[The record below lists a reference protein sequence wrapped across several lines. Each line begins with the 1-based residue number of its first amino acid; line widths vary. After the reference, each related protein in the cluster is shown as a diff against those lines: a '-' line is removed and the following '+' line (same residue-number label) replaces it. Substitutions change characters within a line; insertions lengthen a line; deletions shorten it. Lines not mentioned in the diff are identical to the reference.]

1 MVQRLARPN
10 LSGRIGC
17 FTMVQSISDCPFQIA
32 RRFAHKKA
40 REEIRAFPEF
50 WKEVGQGYRRK
61 LIERYPFGI
70 IYPIVGDEIQIV
82 ALAHTSR
89 KPGYWKGR

>member
-1 MVQRLARPN
+1 MFRA
-10 LSGRIGC
+10 
-17 FTMVQSISDCPFQIA
+17 FQIA

-70 IYPIVGDEIQIV
+70 IYRIVGDEIQIV

>member
-1 MVQRLARPN
+1 MTPDFMMRKGA
-10 LSGRIGC
+10 
-17 FTMVQSISDCPFQIA
+17 FQIA

-70 IYPIVGDEIQIV
+70 I
-82 ALAHTSR
+82 
-89 KPGYWKGR
+89 